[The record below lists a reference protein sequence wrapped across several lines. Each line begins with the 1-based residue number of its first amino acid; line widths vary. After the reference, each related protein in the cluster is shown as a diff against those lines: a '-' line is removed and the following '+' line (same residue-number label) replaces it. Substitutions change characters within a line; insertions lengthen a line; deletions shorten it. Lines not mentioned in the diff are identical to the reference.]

1 MNKLPHE
8 QRGEARIKKAE
19 RSQVEMVTLSLEDR
33 LDKGHRVRMVWEYVM
48 SLDLSELY
56 GEIQARKGVVGRD
69 AVDPRILFSL
79 WLFSTIEGCTSARRL
94 EVLTQRDIAYMWLCG
109 GVGVNYHLLSDFRVK
124 HGGILERI
132 LKDSIAVLLHQN
144 LIKLETVAQDGMRVR
159 ASAGGGSFRR
169 EASLEECLEK
179 AERHMADLA
188 KEDSAGE
195 EKRSKAAQERAA
207 REKTERIK
215 KALEEI
221 KIIKEK
227 RESTKKKRDDTR
239 EIRASTTDP
248 EARRMK
254 MGDGG
259 FRPALNVQF
268 CTDGDSRL
276 IVGVDVV
283 NQGSDQGLM
292 EPMHQQIVS
301 NYKKSPKK
309 YLVDGGFTTVN
320 DINELTNSGT
330 IVFGALKNV
339 EDQLDAGKNPYAKKP
354 KDSQAMA
361 DFRARMGTKDA
372 QEIYSKRASIA
383 EFSNAECRNRGLS
396 QFRVRGLIKA
406 KAQVFWHVL
415 AHNFN
420 RFINLDYLKIF
431 TRTNVPLT
439 C

>member
-1 MNKLPHE
+1 MRNNNHRRQQEK
-8 QRGEARIKKAE
+8 
-19 RSQVEMVTLSLEDR
+19 
-33 LDKGHRVRMVWEYVM
+33 DK
-48 SLDLSELY
+48 SS
-56 GEIQARKGVVGRD
+56 
-69 AVDPRILFSL
+69 PP
-79 WLFSTIEGCTSARRL
+79 STT
-94 EVLTQRDIAYMWLCG
+94 T
-109 GVGVNYHLLSDFRVK
+109 
-124 HGGILERI
+124 
-132 LKDSIAVLLHQN
+132 
-144 LIKLETVAQDGMRVR
+144 
-159 ASAGGGSFRR
+159 
-169 EASLEECLEK
+169 
-179 AERHMADLA
+179 
-188 KEDSAGE
+188 
-195 EKRSKAAQERAA
+195 
-207 REKTERIK
+207 
-215 KALEEI
+215 
-221 KIIKEK
+221 IIKHHPHCLTVTINNHQSVTTVDNK
-227 RESTKKKRDDTR
+227 QQP
-239 EIRASTTDP
+239 STTI
-248 EARRMK
+248 
-254 MGDGG
+254 
-259 FRPALNVQF
+259 N
-268 CTDGDSRL
+268 
-276 IVGVDVV
+276 
-283 NQGSDQGLM
+283 N
-292 EPMHQQIVS
+292 HQQIVS